1 MVQLVK
7 NWFLRFFSHSEI
19 VILWIFILFIGFAL
33 AIFGKMLAPVLV
45 SIAIAYLLQWVVAR
59 LENLRVPHI
68 VAVIIAYFIFLGAVI
83 TGLVILLPLVWRQF
97 SNLINEL
104 PTMLGNGQA
113 LLAKIPAQYHQ
124 YISAN
129 QLIDIISEFRTELAK
144 AGQFILS
151 ASVASIPSIIVLAV
165 YLILVPLLVYF
176 FLMDKQKIL
185 HWLTRYLPE
194 NRRLLTQVWQE
205 VYLQTGNYVR
215 GKALEMLIVWLVTYT
230 AFAVLNLQ
238 YAMLL
243 SLLVGVSVFI
253 PYIGAVVVTVP
264 IVIVGLMQWG
274 WSSEFAYLIIVY
286 SIIITIDANILT
298 PILFAEVMNLHPVAI
313 IIAVLIFG
321 GLLGFWG
328 IFFAIPLATLVKA
341 VLEAM
346 PAKI

>member
-7 NWFLRFFSHSEI
+7 NWFIKFFNNAE
-19 VILWIFILFIGFAL
+19 VAILWLFILFMVLAF
-33 AIFGKMLAPVLV
+33 AIFGRMLAPVLV
-45 SIAIAYLLQWVVAR
+45 SVAIAYLLQWVVTR
-59 LENLRVPHI
+59 LENLRVPH
-68 VAVIIAYFIFLGAVI
+68 VLAVIIAYFIFLGAVVTAFI
-83 TGLVILLPLVWRQF
+83 GLLPLVWRQLG
-97 SNLINEL
+97 NLINEL

-129 QLIDIISEFRTELAK
+129 QLINIISGFRLELAK
-144 AGQFILS
+144 AGQFIFS
-151 ASVASIPSIIVLAV
+151 VSVASIPSIIVLAV

-176 FLMDKQKIL
+176 FLMDKAKIL
-185 HWLTRYLPE
+185 QWLTRYLPE

-230 AFAVLNLQ
+230 AFAILNLQ

-243 SLLVGVSVFI
+243 SLLVGISVFI

-286 SIIITIDANILT
+286 SIIIAIDANILT
-298 PILFAEVMNLHPVAI
+298 PVLFAEVMNLHPVAI

-341 VLEAM
+341 ILDAM